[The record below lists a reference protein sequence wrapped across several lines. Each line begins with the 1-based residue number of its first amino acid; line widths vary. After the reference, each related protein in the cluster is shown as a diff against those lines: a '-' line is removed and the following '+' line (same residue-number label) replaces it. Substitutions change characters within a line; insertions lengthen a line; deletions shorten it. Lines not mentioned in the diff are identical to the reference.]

1 MRHDDPPGRGRS
13 AAFPA
18 IRAGRRPRVFSA
30 PPGQPRFR
38 RATDALVLAPS
49 AIALAALTAGY
60 PPGPFERSLDR
71 FLDSFPVWLDPLWIL
86 FYDALALWAV
96 ALVLALAV
104 SRRIA
109 ATAQLVAS
117 VVAGAII
124 AMVSARL
131 ALGHWP
137 DSVDAVLLRTDDA
150 GFPVLRVAASA
161 VVILAVA
168 PYLVRPL
175 ERTGR
180 WILLLG
186 IVGAV
191 LAESA
196 PPSASLAAFL
206 VAVVAVTVVRLAFGT
221 SAGHPEVDDVVAS
234 LRDLGVAVGR
244 LDPASRQPAGV
255 FVARGTDDEGR
266 ELLVKVYG
274 RDAYDTQLLA
284 KLWRSLWYQGFGLR
298 VRLSRLDAVEH
309 EGFVTLLARQA
320 GVPTREVVVAGESS
334 SGDALLVLRGAA
346 RPLGELS
353 DTELDVALL
362 ASAWHSL
369 GLLGKA
375 GIAHH
380 QIDPSTIVAIGDRI
394 GVVDFEHGAL
404 AAAPDRLQTDRAQL
418 LATTAALAG
427 AEAAIRAA
435 IDAVG
440 ADGVAELIPY
450 LQPAAFDA
458 RLRAALDAA
467 GIDPDDLR
475 SAAAEAV
482 AVEPPELIRIRRVTW
497 WSLAQIALLAFAVS
511 TVVGALSGIDY
522 DELGALL
529 QDASWGWVAVGLLAA
544 QLPRITQSVTTLGS
558 VPAQLP
564 FVPVYVL
571 QLATSYMNLALPSNL
586 ARMAV
591 NIRFFQRQGIPPATA
606 VTAGAI
612 DSFAGT
618 AVQAVLLVLLLL
630 FSEADLDLDLDLPS
644 GPSVTS
650 LVVVVSLAAAC
661 LVSLVLVGRAR
672 RAIVDRVRRWWPD
685 VREALRALRTSH
697 KLARLVGGSLA
708 TEILFAAAL
717 GVFANALGFD
727 ISLAELLLINISVSL
742 LASFLP
748 VPGGIGVA
756 EFGLT
761 VGLVAAGMPEEA
773 ALATALLYR
782 VATFYLPPVW
792 GFFAMRWLQRNALL

>member
-1 MRHDDPPGRGRS
+1 
-13 AAFPA
+13 
-18 IRAGRRPRVFSA
+18 VFSA
-30 PPGQPRFR
+30 PASQPGFR
-38 RATDALVLAPS
+38 RTTDAIVLVPAGLGLAG
-49 AIALAALTAGY
+49 LTAAY
-60 PPGPFERSLDR
+60 PPGRLERSLTS
-71 FLDSFPVWLDPLWIL
+71 FLDSVPGWLDPLWIL
-86 FYDALALWAV
+86 LYDALALWAL
-96 ALVLALAV
+96 ALVLALLIGRRSAAV
-104 SRRIA
+104 AR
-109 ATAQLVAS
+109 LLAS
-117 VVAGAII
+117 IVAGA
-124 AMVSARL
+124 AVAVVSARL

-137 DSVDAVLLRTDDA
+137 DAGDALLLRTDDA
-150 GFPVLRVAASA
+150 GFPVLRLAATA
-161 VVILAVA
+161 TVILAVA

-180 WILLLG
+180 WVLL
-186 IVGAV
+186 VGLLAAV

-206 VAVVAVTVVRLAFGT
+206 VAAVAVTSVRLALGT
-221 SAGHPEVDDVVAS
+221 SAGQPEVADVVDA
-234 LRDLGVAVGR
+234 LRDLGVPVER
-244 LDPASRQPAGV
+244 LDRASRQPAGV
-255 FVARGTDDEGR
+255 FVARGADRAGR

-320 GVPTREVVVAGESS
+320 GVPSREVVVAGESS
-334 SGDALLVLRGAA
+334 SGDALLVLRGPA
-346 RPLGELS
+346 RPLGELPPA
-353 DTELDVALL
+353 ELNHALL
-362 ASAWHSL
+362 ASGWRSL
-369 GLLGKA
+369 ALLAEA

-380 QIDPSTIVAIGDRI
+380 HIDPGTVVAIGDEI
-394 GVVDFEHGAL
+394 GFVDFEHGTLAPAL
-404 AAAPDRLQTDRAQL
+404 DHVRADRAQL

-435 IDAVG
+435 VDAIG
-440 ADGVAELIPY
+440 AEGVAELIPY

-475 SAAAEAV
+475 AEAAEAV
-482 AVEPPELIRIRRVTW
+482 GVEPPELIRIRRVTW

-529 QDASWGWVAVGLLAA
+529 QDASWGWVAVGVLAA

-564 FVPVYVL
+564 FVPVYVM

-591 NIRFFQRQGIPPATA
+591 NIRFFQRQGIPPAAA

-618 AVQAVLLVLLLL
+618 AVQALLLVLLLL
-630 FSEADLDLDLDLPS
+630 FSEADLELDLDLPS

-661 LVSLVLVGRAR
+661 LVALVLVGRIR

-685 VREALRALRTSH
+685 VREALRALRASH

-727 ISLAELLLINISVSL
+727 VSLAELLLINITVSL

-773 ALATALLYR
+773 ALSTALLYR
-782 VATFYLPPVW
+782 VSTFYLPPVW